1 LCSSPHDLRVRNAE
15 PVWDPALPVL
25 SKVRL
30 DLLDPSVLELIELT
44 HQPLDLRREF
54 EIGQFAP
61 RSNWI

>member
-1 LCSSPHDLRVRNAE
+1 MLKPTRLAGAKCGTSLGP
-15 PVWDPALPVL
+15 LPVL